1 MNTFRMISRMF
12 TLVAVVLVV
21 DASAKCPYA
30 DKMNA
35 YKGQVGAIALATA
48 LPSNADA
55 AKAALETA
63 GFACDHKKDADGAAL
78 ALNFATNFVTR
89 KVIHGLE
96 QQGYNLNFVDV
107 IPGALG
113 DQINPVIKDAI
124 RAAVPQV
131 VASVIVMAAEA
142 AATK

>member
-12 TLVAVVLVV
+12 TVVAVVLVV

-35 YKGQVGAIALATA
+35 YKGKVGAIAFATA
-48 LPSNADA
+48 LPQNADA
-55 AKAALETA
+55 AKAAVETA
-63 GFACDHKKDADGAAL
+63 GFACDAKDADGAAL

-89 KVIHGLE
+89 KVVHGLAE
-96 QQGYNLNFVDV
+96 HGYNLDFVDV

-113 DQINPVIKDAI
+113 DRVNPVVKEAI

-131 VASVIVMAAEA
+131 VASVVVMAAQA
-142 AATK
+142 AAAKS